1 MRLLRCLRERD
12 DGLSLVELL
21 VTIGLLGAVVATMG
35 PLMTSSLRAGRVV
48 ANESRALDEIQSSM
62 DRIDRELRSACEVS
76 SPAVD
81 SSASTLTFK
90 TQADRAGTYE
100 VTYDVVEGQLVRTE
114 DGTTQQIGEGLV
126 VTSEEFTHT
135 QNNTGTRAEIG
146 IDVQVRFEDSNSP
159 RSIKTVIAGR
169 NTWSGCA

>member
-1 MRLLRCLRERD
+1 MRRIALLREQSA
-12 DGLSLVELL
+12 LSLFEVMVAVSL
-21 VTIGLLGAVVATMG
+21 IGAVVAFLG
-35 PLMTSSLRAGRVV
+35 PVMTSSLRAGRVLV
-48 ANESRALDEIQSSM
+48 NESRAVDEIQSSM

-76 SPAVD
+76 SPAAD

-100 VTYDVVEGQLVRTE
+100 VTYEAIDGQLTRTE

-146 IDVQVRFEDSNSP
+146 IDIDVRFEDSNSP
-159 RSIKTVIAGR
+159 RSIQTVVSGR
-169 NTWSGCA
+169 NTWSGCP